1 MTYADCLLSSLSSL
15 RANVLRSA
23 LTALGIVGTLALLEI
38 DIPDVLDRSLYV
50 ILGSFLG
57 VNAVNGVRKM
67 NGTK

>member
-1 MTYADCLLSSLSSL
+1 MKSLSNQAIQL
-15 RANVLRSA
+15 IGAFLLA
-23 LTALGIVGTLALLEI
+23 FIALGIVGTLALMEM

-67 NGTK
+67 NSSK